1 MGSIFLLGLWGK
13 RENLQMSKTKKPLK
27 GTVTVFSNSPG
38 QPTGYGQAAH
48 ALVQLLKRD
57 GANVASLSNYGHEG
71 INTTY
76 KTKYGDIPI
85 YARGNDLY
93 SNDVAPAHHKH
104 WRALNPN
111 QPDLMI
117 TLYDV
122 WVLTS
127 KAFDDIPIAS
137 WTPVDHNPVPPGVLQ
152 WLKKENVTPLAMS
165 KFGLDQ
171 INKAGLDGHYIPHSI
186 DTKVFKY
193 TDKID
198 GIPINDFMG
207 FEPDRY
213 VVGMNAA
220 NKASGI
226 LHRKAYGEN
235 MMAFAM
241 FCRKHPEAMLYI
253 HADASSQHGWNLIA
267 LGQMLGIPK
276 DNMTFPDPLAYR
288 YGMSQSM
295 LAGIYSSFDV
305 LLATSYGEGFG
316 VPTVE
321 AQAVGVPVIVSNFT
335 ASPELVGDGWVISG
349 QPLYD
354 PAQHSFWNIPSVP
367 EIAEA
372 LEQAY
377 TRGKVKSKKAV
388 EFAQGFDHEKVWQE
402 NWLPMLKGKL

>member
-1 MGSIFLLGLWGK
+1 
-13 RENLQMSKTKKPLK
+13 MSKKTKNLT
-27 GTVTVFSNSPG
+27 GLTCTVFSNSPG
-38 QPTGYGQAAH
+38 QPTGYGQATD
-48 ALVQLLKRD
+48 ALVKLLKRD
-57 GANVASLSNYGHEG
+57 GADVASLSNYGHEG
-71 INTTY
+71 INTIY
-76 KTKYGDIPI
+76 KTKYGEIPI

-137 WTPVDHNPVPPGVLQ
+137 WTPIDHNPMPPGVLK
-152 WLKKENVTPLAMS
+152 WLQKENVTPLAMS
-165 KFGLDQ
+165 KFGLEQ
-171 INKAGLDGHYIPHSI
+171 INKAGLEATYIPHSI

-198 GIPINDFMG
+198 GLPVDEYMG
-207 FEPDRY
+207 FESGRF

-226 LHRKAYGEN
+226 LHRKAFGEN
-235 MMAFAM
+235 MMAFSM
-241 FCRKHPEAMLYI
+241 FARKHPDAMLYI
-253 HADASSQHGWNLIA
+253 HADPTSQHGWNLMA
-267 LGQMLGIPK
+267 LGQMLGIPA

-288 YGMSQSM
+288 YGMPQET
-295 LAGIYSSFDV
+295 LAGIYSSWDV
-305 LLATSYGEGFG
+305 MLATSYGEGFG
-316 VPTVE
+316 IPTVE
-321 AQAVGVPVIVSNFT
+321 AQACGVPVIVSKFA
-335 ASPELVGDGWVISG
+335 ASPELVGDGWAIGG

-354 PAQHSFWNIPSVP
+354 PAQHSFWHVPSVP
-367 EIAEA
+367 EIVEA

-377 TRGKVKSKKAV
+377 ATGKVKSEKAV
-388 EFAQGFDHEKVWQE
+388 QFAQQYDHEKVWQE
-402 NWLPMLKGKL
+402 NWLPMLKAHL